1 MGTRV
6 VLVTTERVR
15 MEVQS
20 IPNLILTALKQKLMA
35 VLGTREEIVLH
46 PVPVVI
52 VQALVALVAV
62 VVLVPVAL
70 QTILV
75 TMEITEEKA
84 TREARRQAPIQK
96 PIVVSVTAVIAT
108 VETIAIILVNQE
120 HRHRAVTTVLLAI
133 LQTKTII
140 AIVKIIVEL
149 KVQATVTAKII

>member
-1 MGTRV
+1 MAV
-6 VLVTTERVR
+6 
-15 MEVQS
+15 
-20 IPNLILTALKQKLMA
+20 MA

-52 VQALVALVAV
+52 VQAQVALVAAV
-62 VVLVPVAL
+62 VVLVPVVL
-70 QTILV
+70 QTVLV

-84 TREARRQAPIQK
+84 TRETRRQAPIQK

-120 HRHRAVTTVLLAI
+120 HKHRAVTTVLLAI

-140 AIVKIIVEL
+140 AIAKIIAEL
-149 KVQATVTAKII
+149 KVQTTVTAKII

>member
-1 MGTRV
+1 MAV
-6 VLVTTERVR
+6 
-15 MEVQS
+15 ME
-20 IPNLILTALKQKLMA
+20 

-52 VQALVALVAV
+52 VQAQVALVAAV

-70 QTILV
+70 QTVLV

-84 TREARRQAPIQK
+84 TRETRRQATIQK
-96 PIVVSVTAVIAT
+96 LIVVSVTAVIAT

-120 HRHRAVTTVLLAI
+120 HKHRAVTTVLLAI

-140 AIVKIIVEL
+140 AIAKIIAEL
-149 KVQATVTAKII
+149 KVQTTVTAKII